1 MKYRLICLLIVV
13 LTLCQPI
20 CLASYGDEVNLEV
33 TITDVPQVLAD
44 KGDLIIS
51 GTVHNSG
58 DTSAKDVVAS
68 LWRDATPI
76 TTFHGLD
83 LAMTAGRGG
92 ALSEAPQAS
101 YTIGEIPP
109 GETRNFKVL
118 ATTDAQLAVD
128 PLWLDNTNTAYRV
141 GVEVFSSGTL
151 AGASR
156 LAIAN
161 PDLTQQLPTTT
172 TVLLTTT
179 PAIDSM
185 SFLKSQPKLFDTDV
199 MNKQVNE
206 TLEPLLKLAEQPDVG
221 VIVDPNVI
229 DQVKL
234 LDTPEAK
241 SWIERLKARLKKPNA
256 YRSLYN
262 CVDVG
267 GLITAGDQ
275 ATLDDATRTDSLDL
289 TSDLPLFVVPQAL
302 AGSDE
307 ISGGLS
313 EKNVSALLAAN
324 ISADLL
330 DTSGGISS
338 SGNTILPITEAPTT
352 PADLTALRAQQLV
365 GGLSAHPVN
374 VLVRSA
380 QAAKTIAHTPTWLKL
395 SPISK
400 NLGTD
405 TPNQA
410 QWTSTLDTNYAAGLS
425 EELDNATSRVEKWAL
440 LTDQLSQLKETLT
453 HLHSG
458 FWSINFK
465 DEQARNGWLN
475 QVLGVTAPLND
486 PNALA
491 VRVTDS
497 VTTAEKDN
505 VLPVTIVNS
514 MPEQIKVKVVFTS
527 SNSQRIEIADSQLV
541 TVAGRDQLTLRVSP
555 QSKANGPVR
564 LTAQLALADGEL
576 IGQPTEFTINA
587 TRIGAMGWALIIISS
602 IILFT
607 VTAWR
612 VRQVRRHNKAEL
624 EEFENATKL
633 GR

>member
-20 CLASYGDEVNLEV
+20 CLASYGDDVTLEV

-44 KGDLIIS
+44 KGELLIS
-51 GTVHNSG
+51 GTVYNPSE
-58 DTSAKDVVAS
+58 TSAKDVVAS

-92 ALSEAPQAS
+92 ALSEASQAS

-109 GETRNFKVL
+109 GQTRNFKVL
-118 ATTDAQLAVD
+118 ATMDSKSAVD

-172 TVLLTTT
+172 TVLLTAT

-185 SFLKSQPKLFDTDV
+185 SFLKSQPKLFDNDV
-199 MNKQVNE
+199 LNKQITE

-234 LDTPEAK
+234 LDTTEAK
-241 SWIERLKARLKKPNA
+241 AWIERLQARLKKPNA
-256 YRSLYN
+256 YRSLYH

-267 GLITAGDQ
+267 GLIAAGDRD
-275 ATLDDATRTDSLDL
+275 TLDHATRTDSLAL
-289 TSDLPLFVVPQAL
+289 SSDLPLMVVPQAL

-307 ISGGLS
+307 ISSGLG

-324 ISADLL
+324 LSADLL
-330 DTSGGISS
+330 DTSGGITA
-338 SGNTILPITEAPTT
+338 SGNTILPITDAPTS
-352 PADLTALRAQQLV
+352 AAGLTALRAQQLV

-374 VLVRSA
+374 VLVRSV
-380 QAAKTIAHTPTWLKL
+380 QAAKTIEQTPAWLKL
-395 SPISK
+395 TPISET
-400 NLGTD
+400 LGGE

-410 QWTSTLDTNYAAGLS
+410 QWATTPDTSYAAGLG
-425 EELDNATSRVEKWAL
+425 EELENARARVKKWAL
-440 LTDQLSQLKETLT
+440 LTDQLSYVKEALT

-465 DEQARNGWLN
+465 NEETRSGWLN
-475 QVLGVTAPLND
+475 QVLAVTAPLND
-486 PNALA
+486 PNALT
-491 VRVTDS
+491 VKVTDS
-497 VTTAEKDN
+497 VTTSEKDN

-514 MPEQIKVKVVFTS
+514 MSEQAKVKVVFTS
-527 SNSQRIEIADSQLV
+527 SNSQRIEIADSQPI
-541 TVAGRDQLTLRVSP
+541 TVAGGDQFSLRVSP

-564 LTAQLALADGEL
+564 LTAQLALTDGEL

-587 TRIGAMGWALIIISS
+587 TRIGAMGWALIIVSS
-602 IILFT
+602 IILLA

-612 VRQVRRHNKAEL
+612 VRQVRRHDKAEL